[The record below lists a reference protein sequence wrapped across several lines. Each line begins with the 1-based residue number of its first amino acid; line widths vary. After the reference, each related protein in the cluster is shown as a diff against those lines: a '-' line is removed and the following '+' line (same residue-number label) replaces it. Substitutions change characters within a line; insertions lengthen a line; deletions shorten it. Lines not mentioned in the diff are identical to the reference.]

1 LKIETH
7 PRDDHQMTMIVEID
21 AEKME
26 STRHRAARRIAQKV
40 KISGFRPGKAPYDV
54 VRRMYGDGVINEEAV
69 ELLVDEVYPEALKES
84 KIDPAAAGQLE
95 NIESM
100 DPPKFIFTVPL
111 KPTVDLGNYTT
122 LRKSYEFTAPGDDK
136 LEEELDNLRR
146 MYAATENVERAVQ
159 DGDYVLLDVTGINAD
174 AGGDEASLL
183 ERKGFAIVARSVH
196 KDTEWPFP
204 GFASKLIGIE
214 PGGSKEFSYQ
224 YADDFSEENLAG
236 KNVNFVVTVK
246 TVRGVNM
253 PDLDDEFAKK
263 SGLGQ
268 TVEELRARMLENIE
282 GEARGKYEDEYFE
295 DLMEQI
301 KAGATIKYP
310 PQVLEHE
317 VEHVLEDI
325 ERRLKN
331 QGVENMEA
339 YFKMVDTDREKFIQ
353 EQATP
358 TAIKRLERGLVMDEL
373 ARVEKIEI
381 DNESLEA
388 EFNNAWATLA
398 MTDQDFAKRTKNG
411 TKASREIVDAVAM
424 DSANRLLTRRVLD
437 RIKAIATSEREAAMP
452 ALPEGQVETVA
463 DTAPAKEA
471 KPARKKAAKKKTE

>member
-1 LKIETH
+1 
-7 PRDDHQMTMIVEID
+7 
-21 AEKME
+21 
-26 STRHRAARRIAQKV
+26 
-40 KISGFRPGKAPYDV
+40 
-54 VRRMYGDGVINEEAV
+54 
-69 ELLVDEVYPEALKES
+69 
-84 KIDPAAAGQLE
+84 
-95 NIESM
+95 
-100 DPPKFIFTVPL
+100 
-111 KPTVDLGNYTT
+111 
-122 LRKSYEFTAPGDDK
+122 
-136 LEEELDNLRR
+136 
-146 MYAATENVERAVQ
+146 
-159 DGDYVLLDVTGINAD
+159 LLDVTGINAD

-214 PGGSKEFSYQ
+214 PGGSKEFSYR

-268 TVEELRARMLENIE
+268 TVEELRVRLLENIE
-282 GEARGKYEDEYFE
+282 GEARGKYEDKYFE
-295 DLMEQI
+295 DLMDQI

-358 TAIKRLERGLVMDEL
+358 TAINRLERGLVMDEL

-437 RIKAIATSEREAAMP
+437 RIKAIATSEAEAAAA
-452 ALPEGQVETVA
+452 ALPEGLVEAVA
-463 DTAPAKEA
+463 DEAPAKEA
-471 KPARKKAAKKKTE
+471 KPVKKKAAKKKTE